1 MTRSLAVGVQLPEV
15 ERHVPWCEL
24 RDIARAVEDGG
35 FDSLWVGDHLL
46 YRSADGVTGP
56 WEAWATLAALAEA
69 TERVTIGPLVAATA
83 FHNPAVLAKTAATID
98 EISDG
103 RLVFGLGAGW
113 NRDEFDAY
121 GIPFD
126 HRASRFA
133 EAFDIIRRLL
143 AGDVVSVDG
152 RFHTVTDCELIPR
165 PRPGGPPLMVG
176 SQGPVVLR
184 TTLPYVDAWNGW
196 YAWFGNT
203 PEGAANLMAS
213 VDAACADVGRDPTTL
228 RRTVSVLVEAPG
240 GVGNVE
246 RAKRWDDPPALT
258 GPPAA
263 IAEQLAGFAD
273 VGIDEVQLVVD
284 PITTESVAWL
294 SDVLSSPALTH

>member
-1 MTRSLAVGVQLPEV
+1 VTRSLAVGVQMPEV
-15 ERHVPWCEL
+15 ERHVPWREL

-46 YRSADGVTGP
+46 YRSAEGVTGP

-103 RLVFGLGAGW
+103 RFVFGIGAGW
-113 NRDEFDAY
+113 NRDEFDAF

-143 AGDVVSVDG
+143 SGDVVSVDG
-152 RFHTVTDCELIPR
+152 RFHSVTDCELVPR
-165 PRPGGPPLMVG
+165 PRPGGPPLMIG

-184 TTLPYVDAWNGW
+184 ATLPYVDAWNGW

-213 VDAACADVGRDPTTL
+213 VDAACIDVGRDPATI

-246 RAKRWDDPPALT
+246 RAKRWDDPPAVT
-258 GPPAA
+258 GPPEA
-263 IAEQLAGFAD
+263 IAEQLAGFAAVD
-273 VGIDEVQLVVD
+273 IDEVQLVVD

-294 SDVLSSPALTH
+294 SDVLTSPALTH

>member
-1 MTRSLAVGVQLPEV
+1 VTRSLAVGVQLPEV
-15 ERHVPWCEL
+15 ERHVPWREL

-46 YRSADGVTGP
+46 YRSADEVRGP
-56 WEAWATLAALAEA
+56 WEAWGILAALAEA

-98 EISDG
+98 EVSDG

-133 EAFDIIRRLL
+133 EAFEIIRRLL
-143 AGDVVSVDG
+143 AGEVVSVDG
-152 RFHTVTDCELIPR
+152 RFHAVTDCELVPR
-165 PRPGGPPLMVG
+165 PRPGGPPLMIG

-184 TTLPYVDAWNGW
+184 TTLPHVDAWNGW

-213 VDAACADVGRDPTTL
+213 VDAACVDVGRDPSTL

-246 RAKRWDDPPALT
+246 RAKRWDDPPAVT

-263 IAEQLAGFAD
+263 IAEQLAGFTD

-284 PITTESVAWL
+284 PITTGSVAWL
-294 SDVLSSPALTH
+294 SDVLSSPALTR

>member
-1 MTRSLAVGVQLPEV
+1 MTRRLAVGVQLPEV
-15 ERHVPWCEL
+15 ERHVPWSEM

-46 YRSADGVTGP
+46 YRSADRVTGP
-56 WEAWATLAALAEA
+56 WEAWAILAALAEA

-98 EISDG
+98 EVSDG
-103 RLVFGLGAGW
+103 RLILGLGAGW

-143 AGDVVSVDG
+143 AGEVVSFDG
-152 RFHTVTDCELIPR
+152 RFHTVTDCELVPR
-165 PRPGGPPLMVG
+165 PRPGGPPLMIG

-184 TTLPYVDAWNGW
+184 TTLPHVDAWNGW

-203 PEGAANLMAS
+203 PEGVASLMAS
-213 VDAACADVGRDPTTL
+213 VDEACADVGRDPATL

-240 GVGNVE
+240 GLGNVE
-246 RAKRWDDPPALT
+246 RAKRWDDPPAIT
-258 GPPAA
+258 GPPAV
-263 IAEQLAGFAD
+263 IAEQLAGFAA
-273 VGIDEVQLVVD
+273 VGIDEVQLVAD

-294 SDVLSSPALTH
+294 SDVLASPALTR